1 MEKKLYGAIYIKN
14 RKILLCKS
22 EYFKKITIPLKYDEY
37 AKFETML
44 KNEFGIFPFL
54 TKLYKEYEV
63 PVIING
69 EYINTNIHPFKIE
82 EYPDYTLKEEIE
94 IDESGEYTEKD
105 YYSYLEALNMY
116 NEDKISENTFNI
128 ILLLKKEGVLD

>member
-1 MEKKLYGAIYIKN
+1 MEKKLYGAIYIEN

-105 YYSYLEALNMY
+105 YYSYSEALNMY